1 MARAWTALAIALA
14 SVGIAVMLPQ
24 PALEPAASG
33 LPFALAPAVQPW
45 FPPDRPPA
53 VVPPGTLAESLP
65 LTVSIPALGVS
76 SDVMRLG
83 LEDDGS
89 MEVPPGAYPAGWYE
103 GGPTPG
109 ELGPAVLAGH
119 VDWAGDAGVFAGI
132 GTLAAGDEIRVGRAD
147 GRIAIFR
154 VERAERFAKDRFP
167 TAAVYGDIDHAGL
180 RLITCGGAFDEGVQ
194 DYRDNVVVFARLV
207 T

>member
-1 MARAWTALAIALA
+1 M
-14 SVGIAVMLPQ
+14 S
-24 PALEPAASG
+24 
-33 LPFALAPAVQPW
+33 
-45 FPPDRPPA
+45 
-53 VVPPGTLAESLP
+53 
-65 LTVSIPALGVS
+65 VSIPALGVA

-132 GTLAAGDEIRVGRAD
+132 SRLAAGDEIRVGRTD
-147 GRIAIFR
+147 GRVATFR
-154 VERAERFAKDRFP
+154 VERVERFAKDRFP
-167 TAAVYGDIDHAGL
+167 TGAVYGDIDHAGL
-180 RLITCGGAFDEGVQ
+180 RLITCGGAFDDGLQ
-194 DYRDNVVVFARLV
+194 DYSDNVVVFARLV